1 MVEHAENLAKRLHL
15 DNIEIVNSVSGLEG
29 KKKSAKGFYDPKT
42 GKITI
47 VIPNNTSI
55 ADIEKTLLH
64 EAVAH
69 YGLRQLFGEHFDT
82 FLDNVY
88 NNADENIRKHIAEL
102 AIRKYNYDFRKAT
115 EEYLASLA
123 ESTNFENAQQSSWWQ
138 KVKDFFADMLS
149 KLGFKD
155 FRRVALTD
163 NELRYILWR
172 SYENLSSKRHKGVFG
187 QAADIAKQYELG
199 VGDYAKSSESEDDV
213 LFRDGD
219 PEIHEK
225 ELVRDKYDRRIKAG
239 WYQSKEAFQD
249 SMLSLKEAMK
259 DIAGMEIE
267 DIDGFENAY
276 LGENRLSSV
285 NKAEADAFARLLFK
299 PMLDEV
305 AKLAPTAAERQELVD
320 YMMAKHGLERNER
333 MADDKARK
341 EITKRTDI
349 LKNEIYK
356 ESKRI
361 EKSNELYN
369 KQLEEFKNKTL
380 KGDIKLGKPGPILE
394 SCGINA
400 SDIFITPKT
409 LSEHLNKH
417 GLTTK
422 DIADLPI
429 ALEDPLL
436 VYEWGTKA
444 KSLVVITQIARGNQ
458 RITVAIKLERG
469 GKRLEINEIA
479 SVHGKEAEY
488 FIEEMSNAKEGGL
501 NDALKYANK
510 EKALDWLG
518 LVPPEGTASLNKQRL
533 SIANI
538 IQNFENPITKI
549 QKIQQRID
557 ITNSMYR
564 GVKNSLSEEEAKRWY
579 NTRKQTIDSLL
590 KNEKI
595 TQEQYDKR
603 LQKIETIYNTGMV
616 GIERSRDFAG
626 LTALTGK
633 KDVAE
638 AEAEA
643 KRMVDEYE
651 QNHDTT
657 ELWDNVNAVSKA
669 ILSKSYECGLIDKDT
684 FENISN
690 MYEFYIPLRGF
701 EEKTSDE
708 AYAYL
713 SHIHGAFNAPI
724 KKAEGRTS
732 KADDPFAYLQSMAES
747 AIMQGN
753 RNKLVKQRFLNFV
766 LNHPSDLVSVSELWL
781 EYDNV
786 DDEWRPVFPDNIDT
800 NDSGEVVEQKM
811 KDFDEKMKLLAQN
824 EPDRYKKDR
833 DAIGIPYRVVKKK
846 DLQQHQVIVKR
857 NGRDVVLTVNG
868 NPRLTQALNGQT
880 NPDNDMSG
888 AIGAVLRSGEWVNRQ
903 LSAFYTTRNPDFIV
917 SNFLRDMLYSNSMA
931 WIKESPNYALRFNR
945 NYMIANPI
953 TMKRLLNKYRKGTL
967 DTSDKIEGMF
977 YQFMMNGGETGY
989 ANVRDIEQHKNDIR
1003 KELRRS
1009 NGRLKIGRALSL
1021 LAERFDELNR
1031 AIENCARFAA
1041 FMTSKEMGRTTD
1053 RAIYDAKE
1061 ISVNFNKK
1069 GSGSKFYGEVGQT
1082 VAGNAS
1088 ALVSGLGRSG
1098 FVFWNAAIQGTTNFG
1113 RQIKRHPAKAFTGIA
1128 SMFLLGAL
1136 VAFLGGDD
1144 DDDDN
1149 KNSYY
1154 NLPEYVRRSNILFRA
1169 GEHWISIPL
1178 PVEYRAI
1185 YGLGELMTSTI
1196 SGKEHLTDSE
1206 IAEAIIGQMS
1216 QVLPLD
1222 FMEGGGGLN
1231 ALVPSAVKPVIEAYV
1246 IEKSWTGMPLYKDTP
1261 YNKNKPEW
1269 TKAYSSANKHIVNLT
1284 ASLNEA
1290 TGGDRYTKG
1299 NIDINPAKIEYVL
1312 KGIFGGVFNT
1322 IDKMAKMAETAA
1334 GEREYDPQNFLLLN
1348 RVVKAGDERTE
1359 YRAVNN
1365 EYQRLKKE
1373 YEILDQR
1380 LKNYERDTYKGI
1392 FDYAEKIDFIYNSP
1406 EFQRHEIFEIYK
1418 KDIKFA
1424 EEWVKQASSVHD
1436 DEGVKEA
1443 EHYLNEIKKEMI
1455 EEMNKTR
1462 KRA

>member
-29 KKKSAKGFYDPKT
+29 NKKSAKGFYDPKT

-88 NNADENIRKHIAEL
+88 NNVDENIRKRIAEL

-155 FRRVALTD
+155 FRGVTLTD

-187 QAADIAKQYELG
+187 QAADIAKQYERG

-225 ELVRDKYDRRIKAG
+225 VLVRDKYDRRIKAG

-320 YMMAKHGLERNER
+320 YMMAKHGLERNEYMR
-333 MADDKARK
+333 QQAMQ
-341 EITKRTDI
+341 
-349 LKNEIYK
+349 N
-356 ESKRI
+356 
-361 EKSNELYN
+361 
-369 KQLEEFKNKTL
+369 
-380 KGDIKLGKPGPILE
+380 G
-394 SCGINA
+394 
-400 SDIFITPKT
+400 
-409 LSEHLNKH
+409 
-417 GLTTK
+417 
-422 DIADLPI
+422 
-429 ALEDPLL
+429 ED
-436 VYEWGTKA
+436 
-444 KSLVVITQIARGNQ
+444 
-458 RITVAIKLERG
+458 
-469 GKRLEINEIA
+469 
-479 SVHGKEAEY
+479 
-488 FIEEMSNAKEGGL
+488 
-501 NDALKYANK
+501 AN
-510 EKALDWLG
+510 
-518 LVPPEGTASLNKQRL
+518 
-533 SIANI
+533 
-538 IQNFENPITKI
+538 
-549 QKIQQRID
+549 
-557 ITNSMYR
+557 
-564 GVKNSLSEEEAKRWY
+564 
-579 NTRKQTIDSLL
+579 
-590 KNEKI
+590 
-595 TQEQYDKR
+595 
-603 LQKIETIYNTGMV
+603 
-616 GIERSRDFAG
+616 RDFAG
-626 LTALTGK
+626 LTSLTGF
-633 KDVAE
+633 DDITAAE
-638 AEAEA
+638 AEAQI
-643 KRMVDEYE
+643 MVNEYE

-713 SHIHGAFNAPI
+713 SHIHSAFNAPI
-724 KKAEGRTS
+724 KKSRGRKS

-824 EPDRYKKDR
+824 EPDRYKKGR

-868 NPRLTQALNGQT
+868 NPRLAQALNGQT

-931 WIKESPNYALRFNR
+931 WFKESPNYALRFNR

-989 ANVRDIEQHKNDIR
+989 ANIRDIEQHKNDIR

-1041 FMTSKEMGRTTD
+1041 FMTSKEIGRTTD

-1088 ALVSGLGRSG
+1088 ALVSGLGRGG

-1246 IEKSWTGMPLYKDTP
+1246 AEKSWTGMPLYKDTP
-1261 YNKNKPEW
+1261 YNKNMPEW

-1299 NIDINPAKIEYVL
+1299 WLDQHPLGIDLINPAKIEYVL
-1312 KGIFGGVFNT
+1312 KGYFGGVFNT

>member
-1 MVEHAENLAKRLHL
+1 MLNELRNSYGNIIEDGIIINLRSGKYATFSDNGSTIHDEKNIENALPVKVFSFNKQVFDDDYNPNELFQVRSSSDVAQFISSHRLGGRPKLGILVYNHQLGIVGNIFTQYTKITKENAKNIAKDIVYYTTSMGGTCSMLFGNAKVKDIDNKGISRYVQRYSIGSIKLLDYINVKEDGFYDSAHEDGFLFRNNKNIKNTRAQRKQMIEHVEDLAKRLHL

-29 KKKSAKGFYDPKT
+29 KKKGAKGFFSKKS

-47 VIPNNTSI
+47 VVPNHTSI

-69 YGLRQLFGEHFDT
+69 YGLRKLFGKHFDT

-88 NNADENIRKHIAEL
+88 NNVEESIRKHIAEL
-102 AIRKYNYDFRKAT
+102 AIKKYNYDFRKAT

-123 ESTNFENAQQSSWWQ
+123 ERTNFENVQQSNWWQ
-138 KVKDFFADMLS
+138 KIKDFFADMLS

-155 FRRVALTD
+155 FRGVTLTD

-172 SYENLSSKRHKGVFG
+172 SYENLSSNKHNGIFG
-187 QAADIAKQYELG
+187 EAADIAKQYELG
-199 VGDYAKSSESEDDV
+199 TGEFENNSDV
-213 LFRDGD
+213 MFRDGD

-225 ELVRDKYDRRIKAG
+225 ELVRDKYDRRIRTG
-239 WYQSKEAFQD
+239 WYQSKEAMQD

-285 NKAEADAFARLLFK
+285 NKAEADAFAKLLFK
-299 PMLDEV
+299 PMLDKV
-305 AKLAPTAAERQELVD
+305 SSLAKNTAEREELID
-320 YMMAKHGLERNER
+320 YMFAKHGLERNEYMR
-333 MADDKARK
+333 QQALQNGEDAD
-341 EITKRTDI
+341 
-349 LKNEIYK
+349 
-356 ESKRI
+356 
-361 EKSNELYN
+361 
-369 KQLEEFKNKTL
+369 
-380 KGDIKLGKPGPILE
+380 
-394 SCGINA
+394 
-400 SDIFITPKT
+400 
-409 LSEHLNKH
+409 
-417 GLTTK
+417 
-422 DIADLPI
+422 
-429 ALEDPLL
+429 
-436 VYEWGTKA
+436 
-444 KSLVVITQIARGNQ
+444 
-458 RITVAIKLERG
+458 
-469 GKRLEINEIA
+469 
-479 SVHGKEAEY
+479 
-488 FIEEMSNAKEGGL
+488 
-501 NDALKYANK
+501 
-510 EKALDWLG
+510 
-518 LVPPEGTASLNKQRL
+518 
-533 SIANI
+533 
-538 IQNFENPITKI
+538 
-549 QKIQQRID
+549 
-557 ITNSMYR
+557 
-564 GVKNSLSEEEAKRWY
+564 
-579 NTRKQTIDSLL
+579 
-590 KNEKI
+590 
-595 TQEQYDKR
+595 
-603 LQKIETIYNTGMV
+603 
-616 GIERSRDFAG
+616 RDFAG
-626 LTALTGK
+626 LTALTGM
-633 KDVAE
+633 DNIADAE
-638 AEAEA
+638 AEAQ
-643 KRMVDEYE
+643 RMVDEYE
-651 QNHDTT
+651 QEHNTT
-657 ELWDNVNAVSKA
+657 ELWDKVNAVSKA
-669 ILSKSYECGLIDKDT
+669 ILQKSFECGLMSEDT
-684 FENISN
+684 FNEISN
-690 MYEFYIPLRGF
+690 MYKFYIPLRGF
-701 EEKTSDE
+701 DEKTTADT
-708 AYAYL
+708 YAYL
-713 SHIHGAFNAPI
+713 SYKHSSFNAPI

-766 LNHPSDLVSVSELWL
+766 LNHPSDLVSISELWL

-811 KDFDEKMKLLAQN
+811 KDFDEKMELLSQN
-824 EPDRYKKDR
+824 EPGRYKKGR
-833 DAIGIPYRVVKKK
+833 DAIGIPYRVVEKR

-868 NPRLTQALNGQT
+868 NPRLAQALNGQT

-931 WIKESPNYALRFNR
+931 WIKESPNYALRFHK

-1246 IEKSWTGMPLYKDTP
+1246 IEKGWTGMPLYKDTP
-1261 YNKNKPEW
+1261 YNKNMPEW

-1284 ASLNEA
+1284 ASLNEV

-1299 NIDINPAKIEYVL
+1299 NIDINPSKIEYVL
-1312 KGIFGGVFNT
+1312 KGYFGGVFNT
-1322 IDKMAKMAETAA
+1322 IDKMAKMAETAV
-1334 GEREYDPQNFLLLN
+1334 GKRGYDPQNFLLLN

-1365 EYQRLKKE
+1365 EYFRLKKE
-1373 YEILDQR
+1373 HDDLKSRI
-1380 LKNYERDTYKGI
+1380 KNYENDTYNGI
-1392 FDYAEKIDFIYNSP
+1392 FDYANKIDFLYNSP
-1406 EFQRHEIFEIYK
+1406 EYQRYEIFELYK
-1418 KDIKFA
+1418 KEIESLNDMIKNTY
-1424 EEWVKQASSVHD
+1424 D
-1436 DEGVKEA
+1436 NDERKEL
-1443 EHYLNEIKKEMI
+1443 ETYLNEIKKEMI

-1462 KRA
+1462 KRKRA